1 MGEETSS
8 MFFRRCRVRKI
19 QSTLLSLSDG
29 NGSGR
34 LLEDVDEIAA
44 HIVQFY
50 TDLLGSEVQV
60 VEHSFP

>member
-29 NGSGR
+29 NGR

-50 TDLLGSEVQV
+50 TDLLGSKVQV
-60 VEHSFP
+60 VEHPFP